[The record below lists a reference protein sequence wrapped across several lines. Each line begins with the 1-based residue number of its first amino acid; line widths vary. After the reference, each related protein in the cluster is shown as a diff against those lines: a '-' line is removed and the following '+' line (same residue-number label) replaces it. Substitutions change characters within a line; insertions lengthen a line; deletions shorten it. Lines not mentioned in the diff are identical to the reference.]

1 MFACPAFALW
11 ASARQAGAHLRL
23 RRDKPGALLTRKDKG
38 IGVKKK
44 AAKKA
49 ARAKT
54 TRKATPSKARK
65 SKKVLAIPKGYRTIT
80 AHLVCRNAAGAMQF
94 YTKAFGAKTR
104 MSMPTPDGKVAHAE
118 MQLGDSL
125 LMLGDEMPAMGATAP
140 ETIGGSAV
148 HMFLYVK
155 DVDSSFAR
163 AVAAG
168 AKADMP
174 PMNMFWGDRYA
185 KLTDP
190 FGHKWSMATHV
201 EDMSPK
207 EMARRGAEAFAKG
220 SPAVD

>member
-1 MFACPAFALW
+1 MFACPAFAF
-11 ASARQAGAHLRL
+11 ASAFGAAGPEHSHTE
-23 RRDKPGALLTRKDKG
+23 GKG
-38 IGVKKK
+38 IGVKKNARKKSAK
-44 AAKKA
+44 A
-49 ARAKT
+49 RT
-54 TRKATPSKARK
+54 TRKTAPTKARK
-65 SKKVLAIPKGYRTIT
+65 SKKVLPVPKGYRTIT
-80 AHLVCRNAAGAMQF
+80 AHLVCRNAAGAMTF

-125 LMLGDEMPAMGATAP
+125 LMVADEMPERGATAP

-148 HMFLYVK
+148 HMFLYVN
-155 DVDSSFAR
+155 DVDKWFAR

-168 AKADMP
+168 AKADMS

-207 EMARRGAEAFAKG
+207 EMARRGAAAFAKG
-220 SPAVD
+220 SPVVD

>member
-1 MFACPAFALW
+1 M
-11 ASARQAGAHLRL
+11 G
-23 RRDKPGALLTRKDKG
+23 KEKG
-38 IGVKKK
+38 IGVSKQ
-44 AAKKA
+44 A
-49 ARAKT
+49 ARKTAKMKARISKVA
-54 TRKATPSKARK
+54 RKIFSKAPSKK
-65 SKKVLAIPKGYRTIT
+65 SKKVLPVPKGYRTIT
-80 AHLVCRNAAGAMQF
+80 AHLVCRNATGAMAF
-94 YTKAFGAKTR
+94 YTKAFGAKPR

-125 LMLGDEMPAMGATAP
+125 LMVADEMPEMGATAP

-155 DVDSSFAR
+155 DIDKAFAR

-168 AKADMP
+168 ARADMP

-201 EDMSPK
+201 EDMSPR

-220 SPAVD
+220 SPVVD